1 MKTPRWTGSTTPRE
15 CNGGSKAIT
24 CHPVRFGPERQETSP
39 ARGAVPALVFVDRYL
54 ERFKA

>member
-15 CNGGSKAIT
+15 CNHGGFIT
-24 CHPVRFGPERQETSP
+24 CHPVRFGPERQEASP
-39 ARGAVPALVFVDRYL
+39 ARGRVPAVVFVDRYL